1 VFISHDLAVVEHVC
15 DRVAV
20 MYLGRIVDLA
30 DTADLYGQQSH
41 PYTEALISAAPEPDP
56 DRRRQRIVLSGDPP
70 SPESP
75 PPGCPFH
82 PRCPKVME
90 RCHSEVPAERDIGR
104 NGRRHLVRCH
114 LY

>member
-1 VFISHDLAVVEHVC
+1 VVEHVC

-20 MYLGRIVDLA
+20 MYLGRIVELA
-30 DTADLYGQQSH
+30 NTADLYGRQSH
-41 PYTEALISAAPEPDP
+41 PYTEALISAAPEPDR

-70 SPESP
+70 SPEAP

-90 RCHSEVPAERDIGR
+90 HCHSEVPAERDIGHD
-104 NGRRHLVRCH
+104 GRRHLVRCH